1 MPDNEAVTAII
12 ISITFFIATA
22 SIIIALIIASFK
34 RRKLEIEAYKIALEK
49 GLPVPQLK
57 IRRSPMGS
65 LKAGM
70 IFIAVGLGLFILIA
84 SEHETDGIGVC
95 AIPILIGVALI
106 ISYYIE
112 KKSEK
117 SDKAIQGQ

>member
-1 MPDNEAVTAII
+1 MVQSEAVTAIL
-12 ISITFFIATA
+12 ISITFFAAVTC
-22 SIIIALIIASFK
+22 IIIALIIANFK
-34 RRKLEIEAYKIALEK
+34 RRKLEIEAYKLALEK

-57 IRRSPMGS
+57 IRRSPIS
-65 LKAGM
+65 TLKTGLV
-70 IFIAVGLGLFILIA
+70 FIAIGIGLFILIIPGNDID
-84 SEHETDGIGVC
+84 SVGVC

-117 SDKAIQGQ
+117 TENTRL

>member
-1 MPDNEAVTAII
+1 MQQTEAATVILVT
-12 ISITFFIATA
+12 ITFFAAFA
-22 SIIIALIIASFK
+22 SIFIAMIIANFK
-34 RRKLEIEAYKIALEK
+34 RKKLEIEAYKVALEK

-57 IRRSPMGS
+57 IRRSPIGT
-65 LKAGM
+65 LKAGLVC
-70 IFIAVGLGLFILIA
+70 IAVGAGLFILIA
-84 SEHETDGIGVC
+84 SEHDTDGIGIC

-117 SDKAIQGQ
+117 AEKDANG

>member
-1 MPDNEAVTAII
+1 MQSEALAAIL
-12 ISITFFIATA
+12 ISITFFIATGC
-22 SIIIALIIASFK
+22 IIIALIFANFK
-34 RRKLEIEAYKIALEK
+34 RKKLEIEAYKIALEK

-57 IRRSPMGS
+57 IKRSPIGT
-65 LKAGM
+65 LKAGLVC
-70 IFIAVGLGLFILIA
+70 IAVGAGLFILIA
-84 SEHETDGIGVC
+84 TEHDTDGIGVC

-117 SDKAIQGQ
+117 AENEAHV